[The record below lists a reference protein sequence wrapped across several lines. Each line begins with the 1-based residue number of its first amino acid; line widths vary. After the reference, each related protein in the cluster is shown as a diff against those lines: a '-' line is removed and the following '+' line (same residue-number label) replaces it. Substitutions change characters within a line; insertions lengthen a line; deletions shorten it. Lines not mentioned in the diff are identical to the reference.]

1 MSTAETISSLI
12 SLLAVLISAIALIR
26 ARKTQSQL
34 IALEKVHAELSR
46 RQIDDIEA
54 RIKQEMKAN
63 LSVRLEKY
71 GKGYKFVVANKGAS
85 TASNIYFGLEAE
97 NEHNPL
103 VSGDFE
109 QKIPFRSLAPGDEY
123 YLLAFIPI
131 NITQGAYEVA
141 LRWDNL
147 DGTQDRVR
155 RTVAR

>member
-63 LSVRLEKY
+63 LSVRLE
-71 GKGYKFVVANKGAS
+71 
-85 TASNIYFGLEAE
+85 
-97 NEHNPL
+97 
-103 VSGDFE
+103 
-109 QKIPFRSLAPGDEY
+109 
-123 YLLAFIPI
+123 
-131 NITQGAYEVA
+131 
-141 LRWDNL
+141 
-147 DGTQDRVR
+147 RVLTR
-155 RTVAR
+155 